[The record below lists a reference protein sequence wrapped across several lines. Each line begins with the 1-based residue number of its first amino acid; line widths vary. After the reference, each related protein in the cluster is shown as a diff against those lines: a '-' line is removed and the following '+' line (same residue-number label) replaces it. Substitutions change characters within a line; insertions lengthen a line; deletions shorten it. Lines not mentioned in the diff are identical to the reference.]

1 MEAAASGSSPVLVLL
16 ALSVALLV
24 FHIGLQGM
32 LATKELGS
40 AWNAGP
46 RDDAREPAGKLA
58 GRAARASANF
68 RETYPAFVALALALA
83 IAGDPAGWGLVGAW
97 LWFIA
102 RLVYIPLY
110 LAGVPYIRSLVWL
123 VALAGLAVM
132 AGVIVAGDVA

>member
-1 MEAAASGSSPVLVLL
+1 MEAAASASSPMLVLL

-40 AWNAGP
+40 TWNAGP

-58 GRAARASANF
+58 GRAARASANY

-83 IAGDPAGWGLVGAW
+83 IAGDASGWGLIGAW
-97 LWFIA
+97 LWFVA
-102 RLVYIPLY
+102 RLAYIPLY
-110 LAGVPYIRSLVWL
+110 LAGIPYIRSIVWL
-123 VALAGLAVM
+123 VALAGLAIM
-132 AGVIVAGDVA
+132 AGVIVL

>member
-1 MEAAASGSSPVLVLL
+1 MEAAASASSPMLVLL

-24 FHIGLQGM
+24 FHILLQGV
-32 LATKELGS
+32 LATRELGS

-46 RDDAREPAGKLA
+46 RDDAQEPAGKLA

-83 IAGDPAGWGLVGAW
+83 IAGDAEGWGLAGAW
-97 LWFIA
+97 LWFVA

-110 LAGVPYIRSLVWL
+110 LAGIPYVRSLVWL
-123 VALAGLAVM
+123 VSLAGLAVM
-132 AGVIVAGDVA
+132 AGMIIF